1 MEHTQI
7 SVEIPRAARARPAPG
22 RRGALRGPLKGAA
35 LVAVLAL
42 ALPSASADSG
52 FEAPDRP
59 AAHAGVQPA
68 TP

>member
-7 SVEIPRAARARPAPG
+7 SVEFPRAARARPAP
-22 RRGALRGPLKGAA
+22 RRRAALRGPLKAAA
-35 LVAVLAL
+35 LVAALAL
-42 ALPSASADSG
+42 ALPSARAGSG

-59 AAHAGVQPA
+59 GAHAGVQPT